1 MLPVL
6 AFLLM
11 RLSAAYAQP
20 GTYLEEIVAS
30 EAESGAGY
38 DVVEDVRE
46 RLARLRRRPLDL
58 NRASRRELEQSGL
71 FSQFRTV
78 SLLDYRER
86 TGDILSFRELAGIPG
101 FGEEFVRAVRDYV
114 TLGSSAA
121 PGRSSAERSPW
132 SAEAL
137 ARGRFRAQGEGS
149 PGFSLKAKT
158 VSPYGFSLGAAA
170 GGAPWRAS
178 GYLAYFPEKSFVRK
192 VVAGDFNARFAQGAV
207 MWSSMAMRQVAS
219 PVGLMRTAF
228 GITPYCSGGTGVK
241 LRGLASEMEFG
252 DVSVSLLGTWGA
264 GLSREAVPYGAGGN
278 ATYWAGRFCTGL
290 TCFWHGD
297 GTDVSADCRVQ
308 AGRYSLYAEIAYAGK
323 GAVWAG
329 AEGPLSER
337 WSLSLLA
344 RYAAEG
350 FAPAAGS
357 PYTTDSSPGNEYA
370 LTAVFRRRMGLLPDI
385 VAGTDVAWL
394 PEDRACYARVRCDWN
409 PGLWRAVGGAHWRS
423 SGRVGFSLRGDRRF
437 GVPPEVNA
445 DGVTAS
451 VRADLSCILQD
462 GSAPAVGRSVSAE
475 CGYRIAGRFSYR
487 AAFYVRAALY
497 HCDSWD
503 SRIYVYDRDLY
514 GSMSVPALYGRGV
527 LLSAVAF
534 WKPLRWLKLSFKVS
548 SVQASRPLAAN
559 KKAGYTDL
567 KFQCEV
573 RL

>member
-6 AFLLM
+6 AFLLL

-46 RLARLRRRPLDL
+46 RLGRLRRRPLDL

-71 FSQFRTV
+71 FSLFRTV

-101 FGEEFVRAVRDYV
+101 FGEEFVTAVRDYV

-121 PGRSSAERSPW
+121 PGRSSADRIPW

-149 PGFSLKAKT
+149 PSALVKAKA
-158 VSPYGFSLGAAA
+158 VSPFGISAGLAA
-170 GGAPWRAS
+170 GGTPWRGS

-219 PVGLMRTAF
+219 PAGLMRTSF

-241 LRGLASEMEFG
+241 LRGIASEMEFG
-252 DVSVSLLGTWGA
+252 DVSVSLFGTRGA

-297 GTDVSADCRVQ
+297 GTDISADCRVQ
-308 AGRYSLYAEIAYAGK
+308 AGRYSLYAEIAYAGRE
-323 GAVWAG
+323 AVWAG
-329 AEGPLSER
+329 AEGPLSEH
-337 WSLSLLA
+337 WNFSVLA

-350 FAPAAGS
+350 FDPAAGS
-357 PYTTDSSPGNEYA
+357 PYTTDTSPGNECA
-370 LTAVFRRRMGLLPDI
+370 LTAVLRRRKGLLPDI
-385 VAGTDVAWL
+385 VAGTDVAWM
-394 PEDRACYARVRCDWN
+394 PQDRSWYARVRCDWN
-409 PGLWRAVGGAHWRS
+409 PGVWRAAGGAHWKS
-423 SGRVGFSLRGDRRF
+423 SGRGGVSLRGDRRF

-445 DGVTAS
+445 DGVVAS
-451 VRADLSCILQD
+451 VRADFTCILQR
-462 GSAPAVGRSVSAE
+462 GSSPAVGRSVSAE

-514 GSMSVPALYGRGV
+514 GSMSVPALYGRGM
-527 LLSAVAF
+527 LLSAVVF

-548 SVQASRPLAAN
+548 SVQAARPLSEN